1 MGLLTHTGAPDWHP
15 APAPLKQAAARA
27 AALCAERGAD
37 LPGLALRYALRGP
50 ADIATTLV
58 GIGSTEILERTLA
71 ACSGEA
77 VTEARKEE
85 EQRLVEEVLDIL
97 RPVHNV
103 TWRSGRE
110 ENWVK

>member
-1 MGLLTHTGAPDWHP
+1 
-15 APAPLKQAAARA
+15 
-27 AALCAERGAD
+27 
-37 LPGLALRYALRGP
+37 
-50 ADIATTLV
+50 
-58 GIGSTEILERTLA
+58 LERTLA